1 MRQCKEDRLKDS
13 ELQGIGFTSRRTR
26 ERLVRRLAE
35 AGISDARVLEAMAET
50 PRHIFVDEALSH
62 RAYEDTALPIGHGQT
77 ISQPYVV
84 ARMTEALL
92 EHGVPDSVLEIGT
105 GCGYQTAI
113 LARLVPRVYSVE
125 RIRPLLDKARERLRR
140 LRLTNVLC
148 RHADG
153 TLGWPEKGP
162 FDGILAAAAP
172 RSLPPALL
180 EQLADGGRLLIP
192 VGEGEVQRLL
202 RVRRRGENIEQ
213 TLLEQV
219 RFVPL
224 LSGTQR

>member
-1 MRQCKEDRLKDS
+1 MWQSLGNRVTDS
-13 ELQGIGFTSRRTR
+13 ELLGIGFTSRRTR
-26 ERLVRRLAE
+26 ERLVRRLAD
-35 AGISDARVLEAMAET
+35 AGISDERVLTAIAET
-50 PRHIFVDEALSH
+50 PRHIFVDEALAH

-92 EHGVPDSVLEIGT
+92 EHGVPESVLEIGT
-105 GCGYQTAI
+105 GCGYQAAI

-140 LRLTNVLC
+140 LRVTNVQLK
-148 RHADG
+148 HADG
-153 TLGWPEKGP
+153 SFGWPDKGP
-162 FDGILAAAAP
+162 FAGILAAAAP
-172 RSLPPALL
+172 RSVPEGLL
-180 EQLADGGRLLIP
+180 EQLAVDGCLIIP
-192 VGEGEVQRLL
+192 VGEGDVQDLL
-202 RVRRRGENIEQ
+202 RIRRTTAGFERE
-213 TLLEQV
+213 TLERV